1 LPDPERVELAD
12 DGVVEPELGVV
23 GHVVG
28 GLPPWVGFT
37 NQLRP

>member
-1 LPDPERVELAD
+1 VD

-28 GLPPWVGFT
+28 GLPPGIDLT
-37 NQLRP
+37 NQFRP